1 MSTSRDADFS
11 NAISNEELSAN
22 LMKCAMLVKKG
33 EKDPLIRQTIHDLT
47 FYFTGKRVSGTTNHH
62 STATAPVAAPPQTS
76 PRALSRQTASHNPL
90 TGVFTKMVGLG
101 VGGGSGG
108 ANHNDDN
115 MSVRSEASKTAT
127 SAKNAE
133 RAKAELR
140 GLGFAQ
146 TANQEW
152 CETHFTMGCHCKL
165 KKTSPSQ
172 ASGGGT
178 GATAGTSHASAP
190 SQPHPKPHFQRPS
203 NPSSALIAN
212 GWIEQQRRSKMRVVW
227 KEVLASLVEGR
238 KPGEE
243 TTLWIQREVRNAT
256 TGKPEL
262 EALHQIPVK
271 WLQTVSFFTDRRF
284 ILKVYNL
291 QEEFVFRCERSEE
304 AAQNWVLTLR
314 SIQEIERVKAGKK
327 PVTTGLDDWDKL
339 PTKQSSFED
348 EKKASEHASQSHRV
362 AHATPQA
369 AQAIAQHAAAMATAQ
384 QLHPPAAAAATSVP
398 STTRQHPPDPP
409 SAPTSSQSPPPP
421 TVHRMT
427 IKELRAIAHGAG
439 VMTHGMERSDLE
451 RIVQQIAALST
462 APANPTPPPPPQ
474 GNKTTPPPPARPS
487 VAATAAPPPPSEA
500 ELRRK
505 QEEHQR
511 AMEESARQTKVAE
524 EAARARAMTEAQ
536 KKAEEEK
543 RKTIEE
549 QERLLHEAAE
559 KKKKADEERQRMEA
573 ERLRREEEEHQRRL
587 AEMQAAEQRRRVEE
601 QQRQQQAQWQ
611 QQQQNWQKQQAE
623 NEQRLAEER
632 RRQEEAY
639 RAQHQQWQQQ
649 QKQPNST
656 GAGAPPPQWQQPQ
669 QHAVPPQHPHAP
681 PYTHTH
687 PAQYPSGQAPRHPTP
702 PPPHPPPPPP
712 PPGSSPVHMKYAK
725 MAAQTNDVGQMSLH
739 AIKHGILMEWALQPP
754 NWQTLRPIEMLITSI
769 HAVFPPKFNLPG
781 HDHFKKW
788 TVVTMP
794 EVLSGTQ
801 PDDEKLTKVVRK
813 LRFVLHPDK
822 LPRDFSEDQMYL
834 CKLLWDIISDAFEDH
849 KKREEELGWM
859 R

>member
-101 VGGGSGG
+101 VGGGG

-140 GLGFAQ
+140 GLGFSQ

-165 KKTSPSQ
+165 KKTPPSQ

-271 WLQTVSFFTDRRF
+271 WLQTVSFFSDRRF

-348 EKKASEHASQSHRV
+348 EKKAPEHASQSHRV

-384 QLHPPAAAAATSVP
+384 QLHPTAAATATSVP
-398 STTRQHPPDPP
+398 FTARQHPPDPP

-462 APANPTPPPPPQ
+462 APANPTPPPPQ

-524 EAARARAMTEAQ
+524 EAARARPMTEAQ

-543 RKTIEE
+543 RKAIEE
-549 QERLLHEAAE
+549 QERLLHEAAA

-681 PYTHTH
+681 PYAQTH
-687 PAQYPSGQAPRHPTP
+687 PAQYQAPRHPTP
-702 PPPHPPPPPP
+702 PPPHPPPPPPP